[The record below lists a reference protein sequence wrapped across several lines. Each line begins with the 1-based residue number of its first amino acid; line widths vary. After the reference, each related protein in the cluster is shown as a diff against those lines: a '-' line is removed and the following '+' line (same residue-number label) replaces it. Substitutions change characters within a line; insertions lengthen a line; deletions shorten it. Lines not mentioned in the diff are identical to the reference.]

1 MWSTDYLQYLLGHF
15 AVTVSAISGVLAAGR
30 KQIDLFGVVVLGLV
44 TAVGGGSVRD
54 IILGAHPVFW
64 IADSSYVLNA
74 VITAA
79 LTFYIAR
86 HWMVPRAVLDIADAF
101 GLALFTMLGA
111 AKALSFHTGMT
122 DAVVLGVITGAGG
135 GIVRDV
141 LVGEIPFVF
150 RQQIYLYATAA
161 VIGATAFVL
170 LEAVLPGGSTN
181 LLIGAALTLAL
192 RLAAIR
198 WKLTLP
204 TFQPPTDDPS

>member
-1 MWSTDYLQYLLGHF
+1 MWSTDLLQYLLGHF
-15 AVTVSAISGVLAAGR
+15 AVSVSAISGVLAAGR

-64 IADSSYVLNA
+64 IADSTYVVNA
-74 VITAA
+74 VTTAA
-79 LTFYIAR
+79 VTFFVAR

-101 GLALFTMLGA
+101 GLALFAILGA
-111 AKALSFHTGMT
+111 SKALSFKTGMT
-122 DAVVLGVITGAGG
+122 NAVVLGVITGAGG
-135 GIVRDV
+135 GIVRDI

-161 VIGATAFVL
+161 VFGATAFVV
-170 LEAVLPGGSTN
+170 LEAIQPGGSTN
-181 LLIGAALTLAL
+181 LLVGAAITLVL

-204 TFQPPTDDPS
+204 TFEPPAED